1 MSTISTLPVSQYTS
15 SLSSGGTTTSVAR
28 STNGNLS
35 RNAVSLAAD
44 ASVVAILGGGNG
56 SATYSASGIFDAIAT
71 AGSNNQDTAQ
81 SSATSSDQNLLDSL
95 DQPAASANAASL
107 ESLGQSAPTDLSASY
122 AAILKANPSAAAMVT
137 AYSLNQNIVSTFS
150 TYA

>member
-15 SLSSGGTTTSVAR
+15 SLSAGGTATSVAR

-35 RNAVSLAAD
+35 RDAVSLAAD

-56 SATYSASGIFDAIAT
+56 SATYSASGIFDTLAT
-71 AGSNNQDTAQ
+71 AGSNNQDAAQ
-81 SSATSSDQNLLDSL
+81 SSSTSSDQNLVDSL
-95 DQPAASANAASL
+95 NPSAASTNTASL
-107 ESLGQSAPTDLSASY
+107 ESLGQAAPADLSASY
-122 AAILKANPSAAAMVT
+122 ASILKANPSAAAMVT
-137 AYSLNQNIVSTFS
+137 AYSMNQSIVSTFS

>member
-1 MSTISTLPVSQYTS
+1 MSAISTLPVSQYTS
-15 SLSSGGTTTSVAR
+15 SLSSGSTTTSVAR
-28 STNGNLS
+28 STSGNLS

-44 ASVVAILGGGNG
+44 AGVVAILGGGNG
-56 SATYSASGIFDAIAT
+56 STTYSASGIFDTLAT

-81 SSATSSDQNLLDSL
+81 PSVASSDQNLVDSP
-95 DQPAASANAASL
+95 DQPAAGTNAASL
-107 ESLGQSAPTDLSASY
+107 ASLGQSAPADLSSSY

-137 AYSLNQNIVSTFS
+137 AYSMNQSIISTFS